1 MYIYP
6 LIRPRK
12 VLHIYVTLC
21 VGGSKDQNLS
31 SLGYCNRNFN
41 SLIVGLVI
49 FTCGIDFFILQY
61 HSKSL
66 NSLICCYNHHFKYL

>member
-1 MYIYP
+1 MYISFDTPTQSVTY
-6 LIRPRK
+6 
-12 VLHIYVTLC
+12 IYVTLC

-49 FTCGIDFFILQY
+49 FTCGIDFLYYSIILS
-61 HSKSL
+61 HS
-66 NSLICCYNHHFKYL
+66 IV